1 SVTSAP
7 TRTAS
12 PASSCS
18 IEPSRSRTRGARWC
32 KRARRT
38 DWIETCLGAWS
49 RMKTKQL
56 SFRLPK
62 ALVDRVDRCVRESE
76 ASGLDLTR
84 ADVVRLLLN
93 YALTATDGRLSSL
106 IEKPKKKRGA

>member
-1 SVTSAP
+1 
-7 TRTAS
+7 
-12 PASSCS
+12 
-18 IEPSRSRTRGARWC
+18 
-32 KRARRT
+32 
-38 DWIETCLGAWS
+38 
-49 RMKTKQL
+49 MKTKQL

-93 YALTATDGRLSSL
+93 YALAETDGKLSQL
-106 IEKPKKKRGA
+106 IERKSRRRGA